1 MLNVPR
7 YPPFVVNVIVKLPEL
22 TSLNSTLDTYVKVT
36 DYCRWTVCHAD
47 HVPLDC
53 RPLVYIT
60 PVVRMAICAHVLLVG
75 EITSRPI
82 VVFAT
87 GAFAVLFTIVY
98 MPVFVA
104 LLQSLIVAPRNGD
117 TDYYD
122 KSIYPSWP
130 VMPGNW

>member
-1 MLNVPR
+1 MFVQVYMRFDLSMPVDIAPFA
-7 YPPFVVNVIVKLPEL
+7 FVVPV
-22 TSLNSTLDTYVKVT
+22 TSVYVEDT

-47 HVPLDC
+47 HVPLDG
-53 RPLVYIT
+53 RPRVYIT

-75 EITSRPI
+75 AITSSPM

-87 GAFAVLFTIVY
+87 GEFAVLFTIVY

-117 TDYYD
+117 TDC
-122 KSIYPSWP
+122 
-130 VMPGNW
+130 